1 MSCSSDIVQIQF
13 NTSPTVATAG
23 PDQTLCSTSATLA
36 ANNPV
41 IGTGQWTIVSG
52 AGGSF
57 VLDSNPTT
65 TFNGVAGTTYVLQW
79 TITSGV
85 CTPSSDQ
92 VSIRFDAN
100 PLPAANA
107 GTNQTLCSTSATLA
121 GNAPTTGT
129 GTWTVVSG
137 AGGSFVN
144 ANSPTTVF
152 NGVSGTTYD
161 LQWTISNGVCP
172 ASSDIVQ
179 IQFNTSPTVATA
191 GPDQTLC
198 STSATLAANNPVIGT
213 GQWTIVSGAGGSFVL
228 DSNPTTTFNGVA
240 GTTYVL
246 QWTITSGVCTPS
258 SDQVSIRFDANPLPA
273 ANAGTNQTLCSTSA
287 TLAGNAPTTG
297 TGTWTVVSGAGGSFV
312 NANSPTTVF
321 NGVSGT
327 TYDLQWTISNGVCPA
342 SSDIVQIQFNTSPT
356 VATAGPDQTLCST
369 SATLAANNPVIGT
382 GQWTIVSGAGGSFVL
397 DSNPTTTFNGVAGT
411 TYVLQWT
418 ITSGVCTPSSDQVS
432 IRFDANPLPAANAG
446 TNQTLC
452 STSATLAGNAPTTG
466 TGTWTVVSGAG
477 GSFVNAN
484 SPTTVFNGVSGTTY
498 DLQWTISNGVCPVTS
513 DIVQIQFNTSPT
525 VATAGPDQTLCSTSA
540 TLAANNPVIGTG
552 QWTIVS
558 GAGGSFVLDSN
569 PTTTF
574 NGVAGTTYVL
584 QWTIT
589 SGVCTPSSDQV
600 SIRFDANPLPAANA
614 GTNQTLCSTSAT
626 LAGNAPTTG
635 TGTWTVVS
643 GAGGSFVNANSPTTV
658 FNGVSGTTY
667 DLQWTIS
674 NGVCPVTSD
683 IVQIQFNTSPT
694 VATAGP
700 DQTLCSTSA
709 TLAANNPVI
718 GTGQWTIVSGAG
730 GSFVL
735 DSNPTTTFNGV
746 AGTTYVLQWT
756 ITSGVCT
763 PSSDQVSIRFDAN
776 PLPAANAGTNQTLC
790 STSATLAGNAPTT
803 GTGTWTVVSG
813 AGGSFVNANSPTTV
827 FNGVSGTT
835 YDLQWTISNGVCP
848 VTSDIVQIQFNT
860 SPTVAT
866 AGPDQTL
873 CSTSAT
879 LAANNPVIGTGQ
891 WTIVSGAG
899 GSFVLDSNPTTTFN
913 GVAGTTYVLQWTIT
927 SGVCTPSSDQVS
939 IRFDANPLP
948 AANAGTNQTLCSTS
962 ATLAGNAP
970 TTGTGTWT
978 VVSGA
983 GGSFVNANSPTTV
996 FNGVSGTTY
1005 DLQWT
1010 ISNGVCPVTSDI
1022 VQIQFNTSPTVAT
1035 AGPDQTLCSTSA
1047 TLAANNPVIGTGQW
1061 TIVSGAGG
1069 SFVLDSNPTTT
1080 FNGVAGTTYVLQWTI
1095 TSGVCTPS
1103 SDQVSIRFDANPL
1116 PAANAGTN
1124 QTLCSTSATLA
1135 GNAPTTGTGTWTVV
1149 SGAGGSFVNAN
1160 SPTTVFNGVSGTTY
1174 DLQWTISNGVCPA
1187 SSDIVQIQ
1195 FNTSPTVAT
1204 AGPDQTLCSTSA
1216 VLAGNTPGVGTGQWT
1231 IVSGA
1236 GGSFVLDS
1244 NPTTTFNGVA
1254 GTTYVLQWTITSGVC
1269 TPSSDQVSIRFD
1281 ANPLPAANAG
1291 TDQTLCSTSAT
1302 LAGNAP
1308 TTGTGTWTVMSGAGG
1323 SFVNANSPTT
1333 VFNGV
1338 SGTTYDLQW
1347 TISNGVCPA
1356 SSDIVQI
1363 QFNTSPTVATAGP
1376 DQTLCST
1383 SATLAANNPVIGTG
1397 QWTIVSGAGGSFVLD
1412 SNPTT
1417 TFNGVA
1423 GTTYVLQWT
1432 ITSGVCTPSSD
1443 QVSIRFDANP
1453 LPAANAGTDQTLC
1466 STSATLAGNAPTT
1479 GTGTWTVVSGAGGSF
1494 VNANSPTTVFNGVSG
1509 TTYDLQWT
1517 ISNGVC
1523 PAAVT

>member
-1 MSCSSDIVQIQF
+1 MLSFLKAGRIFFLSLLVFLISSLQYLYAQCSFTNLNSSYCLDESSFALTGGTNYFGPGVTGNSFDPGAAGVGTHQLVTTNGLASSYSIVTSGTFNPEPPVSPTVVTLNDNDEQLVNIGFTFNFFGTDYTQLRIGSNGILGLGAGPTLTSVNENQALSDATNPNNIIALAWDDLTPDVSGTIHYFVVGTAPFRKFVVDYIAVDRTTTFDVTVQAQLYETTNIIEIHTTNAPFATNGQAATQGIESQDLGSGVTTSYGLPARSDAQWDAANDFISFVPTCLDVQTVTINALPSAALSVSPAATSVCSGSSVSVTIISAASGVLYQLRNSATDAPLSGYFLGSGGNLVINSNAISANVTIKVYARHATTLCETDLSNQVAVTVAPAPTAAAAGTDQNVCGTTTTLAANVPMVGSGVWSFAPLGNPDGLPLTAFSNTASATSDFSGTAGLTYILRWTISNGGCSPSVDDVQVRFDANPLPAANAGTNQTLCSTSATLAGNAPTTGTGTWTVVSGAGGSFVNANSPTTVFNGVSGTTYDLQWTISNGVCPVTSDIVQIQF

-107 GTNQTLCSTSATLA
+107 GT
-121 GNAPTTGT
+121 
-129 GTWTVVSG
+129 
-137 AGGSFVN
+137 
-144 ANSPTTVF
+144 
-152 NGVSGTTYD
+152 D
-161 LQWTISNGVCP
+161 
-172 ASSDIVQ
+172 
-179 IQFNTSPTVATA
+179 
-191 GPDQTLC
+191 
-198 STSATLAANNPVIGT
+198 
-213 GQWTIVSGAGGSFVL
+213 
-228 DSNPTTTFNGVA
+228 
-240 GTTYVL
+240 
-246 QWTITSGVCTPS
+246 
-258 SDQVSIRFDANPLPA
+258 
-273 ANAGTNQTLCSTSA
+273 QTLCSTSA

-848 VTSDIVQIQFNT
+848 
-860 SPTVAT
+860 
-866 AGPDQTL
+866 
-873 CSTSAT
+873 
-879 LAANNPVIGTGQ
+879 
-891 WTIVSGAG
+891 
-899 GSFVLDSNPTTTFN
+899 
-913 GVAGTTYVLQWTIT
+913 
-927 SGVCTPSSDQVS
+927 
-939 IRFDANPLP
+939 
-948 AANAGTNQTLCSTS
+948 
-962 ATLAGNAP
+962 
-970 TTGTGTWT
+970 
-978 VVSGA
+978 
-983 GGSFVNANSPTTV
+983 
-996 FNGVSGTTY
+996 
-1005 DLQWT
+1005 
-1010 ISNGVCPVTSDI
+1010 
-1022 VQIQFNTSPTVAT
+1022 
-1035 AGPDQTLCSTSA
+1035 
-1047 TLAANNPVIGTGQW
+1047 
-1061 TIVSGAGG
+1061 
-1069 SFVLDSNPTTT
+1069 
-1080 FNGVAGTTYVLQWTI
+1080 
-1095 TSGVCTPS
+1095 
-1103 SDQVSIRFDANPL
+1103 
-1116 PAANAGTN
+1116 
-1124 QTLCSTSATLA
+1124 
-1135 GNAPTTGTGTWTVV
+1135 
-1149 SGAGGSFVNAN
+1149 
-1160 SPTTVFNGVSGTTY
+1160 
-1174 DLQWTISNGVCPA
+1174 
-1187 SSDIVQIQ
+1187 
-1195 FNTSPTVAT
+1195 
-1204 AGPDQTLCSTSA
+1204 
-1216 VLAGNTPGVGTGQWT
+1216 
-1231 IVSGA
+1231 
-1236 GGSFVLDS
+1236 
-1244 NPTTTFNGVA
+1244 
-1254 GTTYVLQWTITSGVC
+1254 
-1269 TPSSDQVSIRFD
+1269 
-1281 ANPLPAANAG
+1281 
-1291 TDQTLCSTSAT
+1291 
-1302 LAGNAP
+1302 
-1308 TTGTGTWTVMSGAGG
+1308 
-1323 SFVNANSPTT
+1323 
-1333 VFNGV
+1333 
-1338 SGTTYDLQW
+1338 
-1347 TISNGVCPA
+1347 
-1356 SSDIVQI
+1356 
-1363 QFNTSPTVATAGP
+1363 
-1376 DQTLCST
+1376 
-1383 SATLAANNPVIGTG
+1383 
-1397 QWTIVSGAGGSFVLD
+1397 
-1412 SNPTT
+1412 
-1417 TFNGVA
+1417 
-1423 GTTYVLQWT
+1423 
-1432 ITSGVCTPSSD
+1432 
-1443 QVSIRFDANP
+1443 
-1453 LPAANAGTDQTLC
+1453 
-1466 STSATLAGNAPTT
+1466 
-1479 GTGTWTVVSGAGGSF
+1479 
-1494 VNANSPTTVFNGVSG
+1494 
-1509 TTYDLQWT
+1509 
-1517 ISNGVC
+1517 
-1523 PAAVT
+1523 AAVT